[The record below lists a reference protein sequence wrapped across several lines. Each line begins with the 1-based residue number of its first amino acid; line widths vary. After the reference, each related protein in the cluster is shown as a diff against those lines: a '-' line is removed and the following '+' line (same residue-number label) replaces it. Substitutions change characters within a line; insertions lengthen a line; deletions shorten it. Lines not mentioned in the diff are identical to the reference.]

1 MGASGRLRW
10 RLANTDLP
18 VTAKHEF
25 NQYLFRIAPS
35 DRISKCFLRKSFLV
49 ILEGLLYNC
58 SKDIRLAAL
67 RLKSFEAKEH
77 ALSVGWEE
85 EVGDQARNG
94 G

>member
-1 MGASGRLRW
+1 M
-10 RLANTDLP
+10 
-18 VTAKHEF
+18 
-25 NQYLFRIAPS
+25 
-35 DRISKCFLRKSFLV
+35 
-49 ILEGLLYNC
+49 YNC

-85 EVGDQARNG
+85 EVGDQVRNG